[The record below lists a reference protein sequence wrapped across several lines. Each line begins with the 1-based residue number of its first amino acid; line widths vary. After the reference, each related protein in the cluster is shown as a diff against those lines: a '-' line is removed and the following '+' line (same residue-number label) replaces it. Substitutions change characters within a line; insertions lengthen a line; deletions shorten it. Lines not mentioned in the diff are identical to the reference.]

1 LQGHPPLELFAFGDF
16 VISEGMLFWSIGT
29 VEVVIE
35 SVIPLVSF
43 MSRLK
48 FTLMDKFLTSTLLVG
63 MVKLALVM
71 FK

>member
-16 VISEGMLFWSIGT
+16 VTSEGMLFGSIGT

>member
-1 LQGHPPLELFAFGDF
+1 
-16 VISEGMLFWSIGT
+16 MLFGSIGT

>member
-1 LQGHPPLELFAFGDF
+1 LLELSALADFDTLEVALFGSD
-16 VISEGMLFWSIGT
+16 GM
-29 VEVVIE
+29 VDAKVE

-43 MSRLK
+43 ISLLK
-48 FTLMDKFLTSTLLVG
+48 FTLMDMFLTSTLLVG